1 MALNKE
7 NKKSSYAIY
16 LLKFLFILM
25 IAVLIVYYYVNIS
38 ARNQLWLKSYPVRA
52 QLSLTNIS
60 CSDDSPSWL
69 ADILKRQTKNN
80 NAPANQ
86 IAYIDPNG
94 TLHHCENGYVGDYPL
109 LSDSVTEHTRFRY
122 ASVTKL
128 WTADATLELIKD
140 GKLSLDTPLIDIISE
155 IDTPKDT
162 RINDIIIRQL
172 LLHRAGFDRYSIFGN
187 DMFGIGKN
195 ICPNHLEGLNDI
207 ELGFEPGSK
216 TSYSNLGYCLLGEVI
231 SRLNEGKSYKEVI
244 KKQYNFADSGIQF
257 VPNSALPDEVSY
269 NYVETGLTGY
279 ADIYTAFDYEGL
291 ASAAGLSGNA
301 IDLAKQIRLIAVKP
315 APNITSLDNDVV
327 CNSGDVT
334 EECYGYAMLPYQPNS
349 QSATVYYRDGS
360 LLGLST
366 LVAIDERGSVVT
378 LLSNG
383 TPDTGVDHNVKM
395 KIYEYLNR

>member
-1 MALNKE
+1 MFQKI
-7 NKKSSYAIY
+7 KITDMVT
-16 LLKFLFILM
+16 IL
-25 IAVLIVYYYVNIS
+25 VLVFTTLIGIYYYTNS
-38 ARNQLWLKSYPVRA
+38 LARNKLWLKTYPIRAELSVR
-52 QLSLTNIS
+52 QID
-60 CSDDSPSWL
+60 CSSDSPLWL
-69 ADILKRQTKNN
+69 RNILTYQTRNN

-86 IAYIDPNG
+86 IAYIEPNG
-94 TLHHCENGYVGDYPL
+94 RLHNCESGYVGKYPL
-109 LSDSVTEHTRFRY
+109 FSIAVTEQTRFRY

-128 WTADATLELIKD
+128 WTADTILQLIKD
-140 GKLSLDTPLIDIISE
+140 GKLSLDTPLSDIVSE
-155 IDTPKDT
+155 IDMPMDN
-162 RINDIIIRQL
+162 RIDDITIGQL
-172 LLHRAGFDRYSIFGN
+172 LSHRAGFDRYSVFGQ
-187 DMFGIGKN
+187 DMFGIGKD
-195 ICPNHLEGLNDI
+195 ICPNNLLALNEI
-207 ELGFEPGSK
+207 ELGFTPNTK

-301 IDLAKQIRLIAVKP
+301 IDLAKQIRLMAVKP